1 MENTLKV
8 IDQRSVVWY
17 DKTKFQITGDDIDV
31 SCHILQ
37 ACMRFKQL
45 NQDVALHNVTDE
57 QEALEKINNGLRVTL
72 VVSR

>member
-17 DKTKFQITGDDIDV
+17 DKTKIQITGDDIDV

-37 ACMRFKQL
+37 ACMRFK
-45 NQDVALHNVTDE
+45 
-57 QEALEKINNGLRVTL
+57 
-72 VVSR
+72 